1 MSGFPMVPRF
11 TNNTDDDDNSIHLKH
26 NIGKANPLRSPTK
39 RSRNNHNNEVF
50 SYNNNNHNSDV
61 SIDEKIA
68 KIILNSKT
76 SIRENGNDIIDNLP
90 NGKYNQ
96 EKQQQQQDEEFDDDD
111 EEELDEF
118 DTNKSYLKFL
128 NGELQE
134 SINSN
139 EDDNINGGGGLG
151 GGRGGDE
158 DYEDDEYILS
168 DGDTF
173 NEELLESNLNAS
185 GYEDEYLSDGDLE
198 FDSDRFK
205 EKNIFNDDDNNDNL
219 TKELR
224 HRYPRTRLNK
234 LKFGSLS
241 PSPSLLE
248 SDEIDLVNS
257 QLSNPPHN
265 NDMNWKQ
272 YIIISLVSFLMTILG
287 YLLIT
292 GQISTILP
300 NLLPISGSFDPI
312 KMAKLD
318 GKLHR
323 LDQELKNSH
332 QKQQETL
339 FQLQSQID
347 QLNNKIISIIDNQQ
361 QQQQQQSSRNNE
373 DKSTTTTNKKHEDI
387 ITLEN
392 NQIQISPEFHQF
404 LYKFIDN
411 YQNSY
416 LDEKLQQLEKFNDLQ
431 QLQNYVEKL
440 ISMSMESIKQDIRID
455 IDNILDNLTTAPAH
469 NNHTVIVNPKT
480 NKLWINSILDLIT
493 QGTSSTSINYA
504 DYSTGARILG
514 FLTSSSTSS
523 SSSSSSSHHSTP
535 SILQKMIYGWWIYKS
550 NFYQDE
556 YNANHVLLDDDI
568 VWKGGDQ
575 IGIRLSTN
583 IIPTDIILECRDNNN
598 NLPSTQTQG
607 ILLSIGFKPST
618 KNGFDK
624 LSKIPLGLLNSH
636 GQLSMTSSSSS
647 SLQLPNQNENKYISK
662 FKLIKQYHIKS
673 SNGGGVDGIYHI
685 RLPIRF
691 INLQISGKDL
701 YFKFDKII
709 KDNNDNINT
718 IDNINININN
728 IKVYGINEINAIK
741 YQDKFQLLIDKFIDI
756 EENDHNEQI
765 STPTTTSKVIEI
777 NNNEKSSSMDFM
789 TSRNSEKYQQQY
801 DMNDDIYL

>member
-1 MSGFPMVPRF
+1 MSGFSMVPRF
-11 TNNTDDDDNSIHLKH
+11 TNNTDDDDNSVHLKH
-26 NIGKANPLRSPTK
+26 NIGKANPLRSPIRK
-39 RSRNNHNNEVF
+39 SRNSNNKNEVF
-50 SYNNNNHNSDV
+50 SYNNHNHSSDV

-76 SIRENGNDIIDNLP
+76 SIQENGNDIINDVP
-90 NGKYNQ
+90 NGKFVQ
-96 EKQQQQQDEEFDDDD
+96 EKEEFDDDD
-111 EEELDEF
+111 DEEEEEEELDEF

-128 NGELQE
+128 NGELKE
-134 SINSN
+134 SINAN
-139 EDDNINGGGGLG
+139 EDANID
-151 GGRGGDE
+151 GGRGDE

-168 DGDTF
+168 DSDTF
-173 NEELLESNLNAS
+173 NEELLESDFDAS
-185 GYEDEYLSDGDLE
+185 GYEDGYLSDGDHE
-198 FDSDRFK
+198 FDTDRFK
-205 EKNIFNDDDNNDNL
+205 EKNVFNDDDDDDNDDENNNNF
-219 TKELR
+219 TKEN
-224 HRYPRTRLNK
+224 HYRYPRTRLNK
-234 LKFGSLS
+234 LNKQESFGSLS
-241 PSPSLLE
+241 RSPSILE
-248 SDEIDLVNS
+248 SDEINLVGS
-257 QLSNPPHN
+257 KLSNVQHDN
-265 NDMNWKQ
+265 NINWKQ
-272 YIIISLVSFLMTILG
+272 YIIISSISFLITILG

-300 NLLPISGSFDPI
+300 NLFPSIGSFDTI

-332 QKQQETL
+332 EKQQETL

-347 QLNNKIISIIDNQQ
+347 QLNNKVINVIEN
-361 QQQQQQSSRNNE
+361 QQSSSKSNQN
-373 DKSTTTTNKKHEDI
+373 KSTITKHDDNDDKI

-431 QLQNYVEKL
+431 ELQKYVEKL
-440 ISMSMESIKQDIRID
+440 ISKSMESIKQDIRLD
-455 IDNILDNLTTAPAH
+455 IDNILDNLTLVSNNNNNNNNGNGNETKNH
-469 NNHTVIVNPKT
+469 NVIIDPKT

-514 FLTSSSTSS
+514 FLTTSS
-523 SSSSSSSHHSTP
+523 SSSSSSSSHNHHHS
-535 SILQKMIYGWWIYKS
+535 ILEKMLYGWWIYKS

-568 VWKGGDQ
+568 VWKGGNQ
-575 IGIRLSTN
+575 LGIRLSTN
-583 IIPTDIILECRDNNN
+583 IIPTDIILECREDNNS
-598 NLPSTQTQG
+598 PSPSQG
-607 ILLSIGFKPST
+607 ILLSIGFKPNT
-618 KNGFDK
+618 KNGFNK
-624 LSKIPLGLLNSH
+624 LSKIPLS
-636 GQLSMTSSSSS
+636 QLTSS
-647 SLQLPNQNENKYISK
+647 QLPNQNENKYISK

-673 SNGGGVDGIYHI
+673 FDNNGIYHI

-701 YFKFDKII
+701 YFKFDKIG
-709 KDNNDNINT
+709 DNINT
-718 IDNINININN
+718 FSDTNININN

-756 EENDHNEQI
+756 EENDQNEQI
-765 STPTTTSKVIEI
+765 ITTNNKRVIEI
-777 NNNEKSSSMDFM
+777 NTNEEEKEKDINGDSGKSSMNFM
-789 TSRNSEKYQQQY
+789 TSKHSEKYQQQY
-801 DMNDDIYL
+801 DMNDDDIYL

>member
-68 KIILNSKT
+68 KIISNSKT

-90 NGKYNQ
+90 NGEYNQ
-96 EKQQQQQDEEFDDDD
+96 EKQQQEDEEFDDDD

-134 SINSN
+134 NH
-139 EDDNINGGGGLG
+139 
-151 GGRGGDE
+151 
-158 DYEDDEYILS
+158 EDDEYILS

-173 NEELLESNLNAS
+173 NEESLESNLNAS

-224 HRYPRTRLNK
+224 HRYPRTRSNK

-241 PSPSLLE
+241 PSPSLSE

-523 SSSSSSSHHSTP
+523 SSSSHHSTP

-662 FKLIKQYHIKS
+662 FKLINNIIL
-673 SNGGGVDGIYHI
+673 NLLMVVV
-685 RLPIRF
+685 F

-765 STPTTTSKVIEI
+765 STTTTTSKVIEI
-777 NNNEKSSSMDFM
+777 NNNEKSSLMDFM